1 VLCIALPSVYF
12 AWVSQRTLVGSRI
25 LAQGVVKMLSSGAL
39 MALFL
44 GFEKVEVAWFLLG
57 LVVGQSAYVWVLA
70 VGSKEH
76 AGRG

>member
-1 VLCIALPSVYF
+1 
-12 AWVSQRTLVGSRI
+12 
-25 LAQGVVKMLSSGAL
+25 MLSSGAL

-57 LVVGQSAYVWVLA
+57 LGVGQCAYVWVLA